1 MNGIRVCPLA
11 TEIQE
16 ISYDGFQSDLHAIR
30 VSRLR
35 ELNLDIQPMELP
47 MKYARQAVAAAVLGF
62 TLAGCT
68 GTAIKSPQYDSSQYT
83 VLGHS
88 EASAT
93 GVMLFGIIPIGQ
105 NSRFVRAQTTAIQA
119 KGGDALINTQIQE
132 KWFWAWVLSGY
143 TTKISGDVVKL
154 KAAQ

>member
-1 MNGIRVCPLA
+1 
-11 TEIQE
+11 
-16 ISYDGFQSDLHAIR
+16 
-30 VSRLR
+30 
-35 ELNLDIQPMELP
+35 
-47 MKYARQAVAAAVLGF
+47 MKYVSKVVAAAVLGF

-93 GVMLFGIIPIGQ
+93 GIMLFGVIPIGQ
-105 NSRFVRAQTTAIQA
+105 NSRFVRAQTAAIQA
-119 KGGDALINTQIQE
+119 KGGDALINTEVQE

-154 KAAQ
+154 KTAQ